1 MAKRYLQLAS
11 GEVFA
16 GEAFG
21 ASGETIGELVFST
34 GMVGYIE
41 ALSDPRY
48 HGQILLQTY
57 PLIGNYGMI
66 AEDMVSDRMHP
77 RAYVVRELCDA
88 PSNYRCAGAL
98 DAVLREQGVIGIS
111 GIDTRALTTILR
123 EKGTMPARITDQMPT
138 APDNGLCSYRAEGVI
153 SAVAPN
159 DVRTYPATGEEKC
172 RAALIDCG
180 CGASLA
186 ARLVQRGIAVTAYS
200 PTVSADTV
208 SADAPDLLIVSDGP
222 GDPKDPDTSPV
233 IALLREL
240 LGKLPTFG
248 VGLGHQLM
256 ALSLSADTYRLKA
269 GHRGANQPVK
279 SLADGKIA
287 ITAQNQGFAVDA
299 ATLPDGAVCTH
310 INVNDGSCAGVAY
323 PALRACS
330 IQYDPTA
337 ADLDGVIS
345 MTEEAANYAL

>member
-21 ASGETIGELVFST
+21 ASGETVGELVFST

-41 ALSDPRY
+41 ALTDPRY

-66 AEDMVSDRMHP
+66 TEDMVSDRMHP

-88 PSNYRCAGAL
+88 PSNYRSEGAL
-98 DAVLREQGVIGIS
+98 DGILREQGVIGIS
-111 GIDTRALTTILR
+111 GIDTRALTAILR
-123 EKGTMPARITDQMPT
+123 EKGTMPARITDEAPT
-138 APDNGLCSYRAEGVI
+138 GTDASLFNYCAEGI
-153 SAVAPN
+153 ICEVAPT
-159 DVRTYPATGEEKC
+159 DVRTYPAEGEEKC

-186 ARLVQRGIAVTAYS
+186 TALTQRGIAVTAY
-200 PTVSADTV
+200 PITASAE
-208 SADAPDLLIVSDGP
+208 AIAAHAPDLLIVSDGP
-222 GDPKDPDTSPV
+222 GDPKDHDTSPV

-240 LGKLPTFG
+240 LGKIPAFG
-248 VGLGHQLM
+248 AGLGHQLM
-256 ALSLSADTYRLKA
+256 ALALGADTYRLKV

-279 SLADGKIA
+279 TLADGKIA
-287 ITAQNQGFAVDA
+287 ITAQNQGYAVDA
-299 ATLPDGAVCTH
+299 ATLPEGAVCTH
-310 INVNDGSCAGVAY
+310 INVNDGSCAGIAY

-337 ADLDGVIS
+337 ADLDGLIS